1 MPLVIFDQF
10 SIKSQPDCCLRTVV
24 KGKSMPSTVVN
35 LVCSFRPWAALCCA
49 LALLLCG
56 CSVVFGDKRSLAAT
70 VPAQS
75 SSPANFKTTL
85 TMSTHAIDFEGV
97 QGHAGDQWL
106 RISVINRGR
115 HGFEVVMPD
124 GRFALVAP
132 DTFLELYNGNTTNAT
147 NSLRFP
153 ISGVQG
159 RTPCEFQVEVSNPT
173 QFRDAIR
180 VYVFNSSAPM

>member
-1 MPLVIFDQF
+1 
-10 SIKSQPDCCLRTVV
+10 
-24 KGKSMPSTVVN
+24 MPSSVAS
-35 LVCSFRPWAALCCA
+35 LVYLFRAWAALCCA
-49 LALLLCG
+49 SALLLCG
-56 CSVVFGDKRSLAAT
+56 CSVIFGDRRSLAAT

-75 SSPANFKTTL
+75 SSPANFKMTL
-85 TMSTHAIDFEGV
+85 TMSTHAIEFDGF

-115 HGFEVVMPD
+115 NGFEVVMPD

-132 DTFLELYNGNTTNAT
+132 DTLLELYNGNTTNST

-180 VYVFNSSAPM
+180 GYVFNSSAPM